1 MLPKDLQLSQL
12 LSQRPGI
19 ETLTQLVEIHPYE
32 LSPSG
37 RIDYLAALEKQNG
50 WLQAL
55 MQTAFVAIADDQRES
70 LEYGES
76 GVDDEE
82 REEIAAALR
91 LSPATAQAKMDTARI
106 LVNQL
111 PATCAALAS
120 GEISVA
126 HATVIARE
134 SAPLL
139 RGGIDRE
146 VIAQIEKSAIAN
158 AEFHTPAQ
166 VANKIR
172 TAVSRA
178 LPTECEESFAR
189 AHELRK
195 VSCYPERDG
204 MATVIALLSAPDAQS
219 VLIAIE
225 RHLQRK
231 DREAL
236 QSSSSRNSIATQNS
250 TSSQTSATTQNSFV
264 TTQNSSVTTQNS
276 LSRGTDLANSAEI
289 PNPWRVD
296 NRRADAFVEIINEFL
311 TSDVLDQT
319 ATDQTATDQTATD
332 QTATDQTA
340 TDQTATDQTA
350 TDQTATDQT
359 DLTNRNLSKQKQIKN
374 LGRKPV
380 TINVTIDLPT
390 LLNMAE
396 NPGQLSGYGPIP
408 ASLARELAADGN
420 WKRFITDPTSGEL
433 LDIGRKSYRPSQ
445 HLVDFL
451 IARDRTCR
459 FPGCRYPAHRSDI
472 DHVTPWDDGGKTTPE
487 NLGSLCR
494 RHHRLKTHGGWKVT
508 SARDGSCEW
517 ISPNGKHYLVPSRP
531 VHEAA

>member
-1 MLPKDLQLSQL
+1 MLPKDLHLSQL

-236 QSSSSRNSIATQNS
+236 QSTTSRNSTPSQTSAAAQNSASSQTSAAAQNS
-250 TSSQTSATTQNSFV
+250 TSS
-264 TTQNSSVTTQNS
+264 QNSSVTTQNS
-276 LSRGTDLANSAEI
+276 LSRGADLANSAEI
-289 PNPWRVD
+289 ANPWRVD

-311 TSDVLDQT
+311 TSDLLDQT
-319 ATDQTATDQTATD
+319 TTDQTATDNAATD
-332 QTATDQTA
+332 NA
-340 TDQTATDQTA
+340 
-350 TDQTATDQT
+350 
-359 DLTNRNLSKQKQIKN
+359 DLTNRNFSKQKQIKN
-374 LGRKPV
+374 LNRRPV

-472 DHVTPWDDGGKTTPE
+472 DHVTPWDDGGKTTPQ

>member
-250 TSSQTSATTQNSFV
+250 TSLQTSATTQNS
-264 TTQNSSVTTQNS
+264 SATTQNS

-311 TSDVLDQT
+311 TSDVL
-319 ATDQTATDQTATD
+319 
-332 QTATDQTA
+332 
-340 TDQTATDQTA
+340 DQTA

-508 SARDGSCEW
+508 SASDGSCEW

>member
-250 TSSQTSATTQNSFV
+250 TSSQTSATTQNS
-264 TTQNSSVTTQNS
+264 SVTTQNS

-311 TSDVLDQT
+311 TSDVL
-319 ATDQTATDQTATD
+319 
-332 QTATDQTA
+332 DQTA

>member
-1 MLPKDLQLSQL
+1 MLPKDLHLSQL

-19 ETLTQLVEIHPYE
+19 KTLTQLVEIHPYE

-50 WLQAL
+50 WLQSV

-91 LSPATAQAKMDTARI
+91 LSPATAQAKLDTARI
-106 LVNQL
+106 LVNEL

-120 GEISVA
+120 GEISAA
-126 HATVIARE
+126 HANVIARE

-146 VIAQIEKSAIAN
+146 LIAQIEKSAIAS

-172 TAVSRA
+172 TAVARA
-178 LPTECEESFAR
+178 LPVECEESFAR

-219 VLIAIE
+219 VMVAIE

-231 DREAL
+231 DRQAL
-236 QSSSSRNSIATQNS
+236 HLISAQNSYATAQNS
-250 TSSQTSATTQNSFV
+250 TANQNSATDQNSAAN
-264 TTQNSSVTTQNS
+264 QNT
-276 LSRGTDLANSAEI
+276 LSGNNDLATSTEI
-289 PNPWRVD
+289 TNPWKID
-296 NRRADAFVEIINEFL
+296 NRRADAFIEIINQYL
-311 TSDVLDQT
+311 T
-319 ATDQTATDQTATD
+319 TDIA
-332 QTATDQTA
+332 
-340 TDQTATDQTA
+340 
-350 TDQTATDQT
+350 DQT
-359 DLTNRNLSKQKQIKN
+359 DADQTGADQTGADQTGADQTGADQTGTSAGNLSKQKKIKN
-374 LGRKPV
+374 INRKPIS
-380 TINVTIDLPT
+380 INVTIDLPT
-390 LLNMAE
+390 LLGVAE
-396 NPGQLSGYGPIP
+396 NPAQLTGYGPIP

-420 WKRFITDPTSGEL
+420 WQRFITDPRSGEL
-433 LDIGRKSYRPSQ
+433 LDLGRKSYRPSQ
-445 HLVDFL
+445 YLVDFL
-451 IARDRTCR
+451 LARDRTCR

-487 NLGSLCR
+487 NLGALCR

-508 SARDGSCEW
+508 SASDGSCEW
-517 ISPNGKHYLVPSRP
+517 ISPTGKHYLVPTRP

>member
-1 MLPKDLQLSQL
+1 MLPKDLHLSQL

-50 WLQAL
+50 WLQSV

-91 LSPATAQAKMDTARI
+91 LSPATAQAKLDTARI
-106 LVNQL
+106 LVNEL

-120 GEISVA
+120 GEISAA
-126 HATVIARE
+126 HANVIARE

-146 VIAQIEKSAIAN
+146 LIAQIEKSAIAS

-172 TAVSRA
+172 TAVARA
-178 LPTECEESFAR
+178 LPVECEESFAR

-219 VLIAIE
+219 VMVAIE

-231 DREAL
+231 DRQAL
-236 QSSSSRNSIATQNS
+236 HLISAQNS
-250 TSSQTSATTQNSFV
+250 YATDQNSATDQNTLSGNNDLATSS
-264 TTQNSSVTTQNS
+264 
-276 LSRGTDLANSAEI
+276 EI
-289 PNPWRVD
+289 TNPWKID
-296 NRRADAFVEIINEFL
+296 NRRADAFIEIINQYL
-311 TSDVLDQT
+311 TTDIADQTGADQTGADQTGADQT
-319 ATDQTATDQTATD
+319 ATDQTGTSAG
-332 QTATDQTA
+332 
-340 TDQTATDQTA
+340 
-350 TDQTATDQT
+350 
-359 DLTNRNLSKQKQIKN
+359 NLSKQKKIKN
-374 LGRKPV
+374 INRKPIS
-380 TINVTIDLPT
+380 INVTVDLPT
-390 LLNMAE
+390 LLGIAE
-396 NPGQLSGYGPIP
+396 NPAQLTGYGPIP

-420 WKRFITDPTSGEL
+420 WQRFITDPRSGEL
-433 LDIGRKSYRPSQ
+433 LDLGRKSYRPSQ
-445 HLVDFL
+445 YLVDFL
-451 IARDRTCR
+451 LARDRTCR

-472 DHVTPWDDGGKTTPE
+472 DHVTPWDEGGKTTPE
-487 NLGSLCR
+487 NLGALCR

-508 SARDGSCEW
+508 SASDGSCEW

>member
-1 MLPKDLQLSQL
+1 MLPKDLHLSQL

-70 LEYGES
+70 LECGES

-146 VIAQIEKSAIAN
+146 VIAQIEKSAITN

-236 QSSSSRNSIATQNS
+236 QSTTSRNSTPSQTSAAAQNSASSQTSAAAQNS
-250 TSSQTSATTQNSFV
+250 TSS
-264 TTQNSSVTTQNS
+264 QNSSVTTQNS
-276 LSRGTDLANSAEI
+276 LSRGADLANSAEI
-289 PNPWRVD
+289 ANPWRVD

-311 TSDVLDQT
+311 TSDLLDQT
-319 ATDQTATDQTATD
+319 TTDQTATDNAATD
-332 QTATDQTA
+332 NA
-340 TDQTATDQTA
+340 
-350 TDQTATDQT
+350 
-359 DLTNRNLSKQKQIKN
+359 DLTNRNFSKQKQIKN
-374 LGRKPV
+374 LNRRPV

-472 DHVTPWDDGGKTTPE
+472 DHVTPWDDGGKTTPQ

>member
-55 MQTAFVAIADDQRES
+55 MQTAFVAIADDHRES

-250 TSSQTSATTQNSFV
+250 TSSQTSATTQNSSV

-276 LSRGTDLANSAEI
+276 SVTTQNSVSRGNDLANSAEI
-289 PNPWRVD
+289 ANPWRVD

-311 TSDVLDQT
+311 TSDLLDQT
-319 ATDQTATDQTATD
+319 ATDQTATDNA
-332 QTATDQTA
+332 
-340 TDQTATDQTA
+340 
-350 TDQTATDQT
+350 

-374 LGRKPV
+374 LNKRPV

-508 SARDGSCEW
+508 SASDGSCEW

>member
-1 MLPKDLQLSQL
+1 MLPKDLHLSQL

-250 TSSQTSATTQNSFV
+250 TSLQTSATTQNSSA
-264 TTQNSSVTTQNS
+264 TTQNSSATTQNS

-332 QTATDQTA
+332 QTATDQT
-340 TDQTATDQTA
+340 
-350 TDQTATDQT
+350 

-396 NPGQLSGYGPIP
+396 HPGQLSGYGPIP

-508 SARDGSCEW
+508 SASDGSCEW

>member
-1 MLPKDLQLSQL
+1 MLPKDLHLSQL

-70 LEYGES
+70 LECGES

-236 QSSSSRNSIATQNS
+236 QASSSRNS
-250 TSSQTSATTQNSFV
+250 TSSQTSAA
-264 TTQNSSVTTQNS
+264 TQNS
-276 LSRGTDLANSAEI
+276 LSRGNDLANSAEI
-289 PNPWRVD
+289 ANPWRVD

-311 TSDVLDQT
+311 TSDLLDQT

-332 QTATDQTA
+332 NP
-340 TDQTATDQTA
+340 
-350 TDQTATDQT
+350 

-472 DHVTPWDDGGKTTPE
+472 DHVTPWDDGGKTTPQ

>member
-55 MQTAFVAIADDQRES
+55 MQTAFVAIANDQRES

-319 ATDQTATDQTATD
+319 ATDQAATDQAD
-332 QTATDQTA
+332 S
-340 TDQTATDQTA
+340 
-350 TDQTATDQT
+350 
-359 DLTNRNLSKQKQIKN
+359 TNRNLSKQKQIKN

>member
-1 MLPKDLQLSQL
+1 MLPKDLHLSQL

-50 WLQAL
+50 WLQSV

-91 LSPATAQAKMDTARI
+91 LSPATAQAKLDTARI
-106 LVNQL
+106 LVNEL

-120 GEISVA
+120 GEISAA
-126 HATVIARE
+126 HANVIARE

-146 VIAQIEKSAIAN
+146 LIAQIEKSAIAS

-172 TAVSRA
+172 TAVARA
-178 LPTECEESFAR
+178 LPVECEESFAR

-219 VLIAIE
+219 VMVAIE

-231 DREAL
+231 DRQAL
-236 QSSSSRNSIATQNS
+236 HLISAQNS
-250 TSSQTSATTQNSFV
+250 HDTDQNSATDQNTLSGNNDLATSS
-264 TTQNSSVTTQNS
+264 
-276 LSRGTDLANSAEI
+276 EI
-289 PNPWRVD
+289 GNPWKID
-296 NRRADAFVEIINEFL
+296 NRRADAFIEIINQYL
-311 TSDVLDQT
+311 TTDIADQAGADQTGADQTGADQTGADQT
-319 ATDQTATDQTATD
+319 ATLAG
-332 QTATDQTA
+332 
-340 TDQTATDQTA
+340 
-350 TDQTATDQT
+350 
-359 DLTNRNLSKQKQIKN
+359 NLSKQKKIKN
-374 LGRKPV
+374 INRKPIS
-380 TINVTIDLPT
+380 INVTVDLPT
-390 LLNMAE
+390 LLGIAE
-396 NPGQLSGYGPIP
+396 NPAQLTGYGPIP

-420 WKRFITDPTSGEL
+420 WQRFITDPRSGEL
-433 LDIGRKSYRPSQ
+433 LDLGRKSYRPSQ
-445 HLVDFL
+445 YLVDFL
-451 IARDRTCR
+451 LARDRTCR

-472 DHVTPWDDGGKTTPE
+472 DHVTPWDEGGKTTPE
-487 NLGSLCR
+487 NLGALCR

-508 SARDGSCEW
+508 SASDGSCEW

>member
-1 MLPKDLQLSQL
+1 MLPKDLHLSQL

-70 LEYGES
+70 LECGES

-236 QSSSSRNSIATQNS
+236 QSTTSRNSTPSQTSAAAQNSASSQTSAAAQNS
-250 TSSQTSATTQNSFV
+250 TSSQNSP
-264 TTQNSSVTTQNS
+264 VTTQNS
-276 LSRGTDLANSAEI
+276 LSRGADLANSAEI
-289 PNPWRVD
+289 ANPWRVD

-311 TSDVLDQT
+311 TSDLLDQT
-319 ATDQTATDQTATD
+319 ATDQTATDNAATD
-332 QTATDQTA
+332 QTATDNA
-340 TDQTATDQTA
+340 
-350 TDQTATDQT
+350 

-374 LGRKPV
+374 LSRRPV

-472 DHVTPWDDGGKTTPE
+472 DHATPWDDGGKTTPE

-508 SARDGSCEW
+508 SASDGSCEW

>member
-1 MLPKDLQLSQL
+1 MLPKDLHLSQL

-70 LEYGES
+70 LECGES

-236 QSSSSRNSIATQNS
+236 QSSSSRNSTSSQTSAATQNS
-250 TSSQTSATTQNSFV
+250 TSS
-264 TTQNSSVTTQNS
+264 QNSSVTTQNS
-276 LSRGTDLANSAEI
+276 LSRGNDLANSDEI
-289 PNPWRVD
+289 ANPWRVD

-311 TSDVLDQT
+311 TSDVIDQS
-319 ATDQTATDQTATD
+319 ATDQSATDQSV
-332 QTATDQTA
+332 QTTG
-340 TDQTATDQTA
+340 
-350 TDQTATDQT
+350 
-359 DLTNRNLSKQKQIKN
+359 NLSKQKQIKN
-374 LGRKPV
+374 SNRKPIS
-380 TINVTIDLPT
+380 INVTIDLPT

-508 SARDGSCEW
+508 SASDGSCEW

>member
-1 MLPKDLQLSQL
+1 MLPKDLHLTQL

-19 ETLTQLVEIHPYE
+19 ETLTQLIEIHPYE

-50 WLQAL
+50 WLQSV

-91 LSPATAQAKMDTARI
+91 LSPATAQAKLDTARI
-106 LVNQL
+106 LVNEL

-120 GEISVA
+120 GEISAA
-126 HATVIARE
+126 HANVIARE

-146 VIAQIEKSAIAN
+146 LIAQIEKSAIAS

-172 TAVSRA
+172 TAVARA

-189 AHELRK
+189 ANELRK

-219 VLIAIE
+219 VMVAIE

-231 DREAL
+231 DQQAL
-236 QSSSSRNSIATQNS
+236 QLISTRNSFGAQNS
-250 TSSQTSATTQNSFV
+250 ATD
-264 TTQNSSVTTQNS
+264 QNSSGPQNS
-276 LSRGTDLANSAEI
+276 SDAQNSATDQNTPRRNDDLAKSTEI
-289 PNPWRVD
+289 ANPWKID
-296 NRRADAFVEIINEFL
+296 NRRADAFIEIINQFL
-311 TSDVLDQT
+311 TTDIADQTGTDQTGADQT
-319 ATDQTATDQTATD
+319 ATSAG
-332 QTATDQTA
+332 
-340 TDQTATDQTA
+340 
-350 TDQTATDQT
+350 
-359 DLTNRNLSKQKQIKN
+359 NLAKQKKLKN
-374 LGRKPV
+374 LNWKPIS
-380 TINVTIDLPT
+380 INVTIDLPT
-390 LLNMAE
+390 LLGIAE
-396 NPGQLSGYGPIP
+396 NPAQLTGYGPIP

-420 WKRFITDPTSGEL
+420 WQRFITDPRSGEL
-433 LDIGRKSYRPSQ
+433 LDLGRKSYRPSQ
-445 HLVDFL
+445 YLVDFL
-451 IARDRTCR
+451 LARDRTCR

-472 DHVTPWDDGGKTTPE
+472 DHVTPWDEGGKTTPE
-487 NLGSLCR
+487 NLGALCR

-508 SARDGSCEW
+508 SASDGSCEW
-517 ISPNGKHYLVPSRP
+517 ISPTGKHYFVPSRP

>member
-1 MLPKDLQLSQL
+1 MLPKDLHLSQL

-225 RHLQRK
+225 RYLQRK

-236 QSSSSRNSIATQNS
+236 QSSLFRTS
-250 TSSQTSATTQNSFV
+250 T
-264 TTQNSSVTTQNS
+264 TTQNSSATTQNS

-332 QTATDQTA
+332 QA
-340 TDQTATDQTA
+340 
-350 TDQTATDQT
+350 ATDQT
-359 DLTNRNLSKQKQIKN
+359 DLTNGNLSKQKQIKN

-508 SARDGSCEW
+508 SASDGSCEW

>member
-1 MLPKDLQLSQL
+1 MLPKDLHLSQL

-50 WLQAL
+50 WLQSV

-91 LSPATAQAKMDTARI
+91 LSPATAQAKLDTARI
-106 LVNQL
+106 LVNEL

-120 GEISVA
+120 GEISAA
-126 HATVIARE
+126 HANVIARE

-146 VIAQIEKSAIAN
+146 LIAQIEKSAIAS

-172 TAVSRA
+172 TAVARA
-178 LPTECEESFAR
+178 LPVECEESFAR

-219 VLIAIE
+219 VMVAIE

-231 DREAL
+231 DRQAL
-236 QSSSSRNSIATQNS
+236 HLISAQNSYATAQNS
-250 TSSQTSATTQNSFV
+250 TANQNSTTDQNSAANQNSATDQNTLSGNNNLA
-264 TTQNSSVTTQNS
+264 TSS
-276 LSRGTDLANSAEI
+276 EI
-289 PNPWRVD
+289 ANPWKID
-296 NRRADAFVEIINEFL
+296 NRRADAFIEIINQYL
-311 TSDVLDQT
+311 TTDIADQTGADQT
-319 ATDQTATDQTATD
+319 ATLAG
-332 QTATDQTA
+332 
-340 TDQTATDQTA
+340 
-350 TDQTATDQT
+350 
-359 DLTNRNLSKQKQIKN
+359 NLSKQKKIKN
-374 LGRKPV
+374 INRKPIS
-380 TINVTIDLPT
+380 INVTIDLPT
-390 LLNMAE
+390 LLGIAE
-396 NPGQLSGYGPIP
+396 NPAQLTGYGPIP

-420 WKRFITDPTSGEL
+420 WQRFITDPRSGEL
-433 LDIGRKSYRPSQ
+433 LDLGRKSYRPSQ
-445 HLVDFL
+445 YLVDFL
-451 IARDRTCR
+451 LARDRTCR

-472 DHVTPWDDGGKTTPE
+472 DHVTPWDEGGKTTPE
-487 NLGSLCR
+487 NLGALCR

-508 SARDGSCEW
+508 SASDGSCEW

>member
-250 TSSQTSATTQNSFV
+250 TSSQTSATTQNSSVTTQNSSV

-311 TSDVLDQT
+311 TSDVL
-319 ATDQTATDQTATD
+319 
-332 QTATDQTA
+332 
-340 TDQTATDQTA
+340 DQTA

-508 SARDGSCEW
+508 SASDGSCEW

>member
-1 MLPKDLQLSQL
+1 MLPKDLHISQL
-12 LSQRPGI
+12 LLQRPGI
-19 ETLTQLVEIHPYE
+19 EALTQLVEIHPYE

-236 QSSSSRNSIATQNS
+236 QSTTSRNSTPSQTSAAAQNSASSQTSAAAQNS
-250 TSSQTSATTQNSFV
+250 TSS
-264 TTQNSSVTTQNS
+264 QNSSVTTQNS
-276 LSRGTDLANSAEI
+276 LSRGADLANSAEI
-289 PNPWRVD
+289 ANPWRVD

-311 TSDVLDQT
+311 TSDLLDQT
-319 ATDQTATDQTATD
+319 TTDQTATDNAATD
-332 QTATDQTA
+332 NAATDNA
-340 TDQTATDQTA
+340 
-350 TDQTATDQT
+350 
-359 DLTNRNLSKQKQIKN
+359 DLTNRNFSKQKQIKN
-374 LGRKPV
+374 LNRRPV

-508 SARDGSCEW
+508 SASDGSCEW

>member
-1 MLPKDLQLSQL
+1 MLPKDLHLSQL

-70 LEYGES
+70 LECGES

-236 QSSSSRNSIATQNS
+236 QSGSSRNS
-250 TSSQTSATTQNSFV
+250 TSSQTSAAAQNS
-264 TTQNSSVTTQNS
+264 TSSQNSSVTTQNS
-276 LSRGTDLANSAEI
+276 LSRGTDLANSPEI
-289 PNPWRVD
+289 ANPWRVD

-311 TSDVLDQT
+311 TSDALDQT

-332 QTATDQTA
+332 QTATDNP
-340 TDQTATDQTA
+340 
-350 TDQTATDQT
+350 

-508 SARDGSCEW
+508 SASDGSCEW

>member
-120 GEISVA
+120 GDISAA
-126 HATVIARE
+126 HANVIARE

-139 RGGIDRE
+139 RTGIDRE
-146 VIAQIEKSAIAN
+146 LMAQIEKNAIAS

-189 AHELRK
+189 AYDLRK

-231 DREAL
+231 DREVL
-236 QSSSSRNSIATQNS
+236 QSSSSQNS
-250 TSSQTSATTQNSFV
+250 TSSQTSAATQNSTSSQNSSVTTQNSSV

-276 LSRGTDLANSAEI
+276 LSRGNDLTNSAEI
-289 PNPWRVD
+289 ANPWRVD
-296 NRRADAFVEIINEFL
+296 NRRADAFVEIINDFF
-311 TSDVLDQT
+311 TSDVLDQSN
-319 ATDQTATDQTATD
+319 ADQSNADE
-332 QTATDQTA
+332 
-340 TDQTATDQTA
+340 
-350 TDQTATDQT
+350 T
-359 DLTNRNLSKQKQIKN
+359 DLRPTNLSKLKKIKN
-374 LGRKPV
+374 TNRKPIS
-380 TINVTIDLPT
+380 INVTIDLPT

-396 NPGQLSGYGPIP
+396 NPGQLTGYGPIP
-408 ASLARELAADGN
+408 ASLARELAADGT
-420 WKRFITDPTSGEL
+420 WQRFITDPTSGDL
-433 LDIGRKSYRPSQ
+433 LDLGRKSYRPSQ

-459 FPGCRYPAHRSDI
+459 FPGCRYPAHQSDI
-472 DHVTPWDDGGKTTPE
+472 DHVTAWDEGGQTTPE
-487 NLGSLCR
+487 NLGALCR

-508 SARDGSCEW
+508 SATDGSCEW
-517 ISPNGKHYLVPSRP
+517 ISPTGKHYFVPSRP

>member
-1 MLPKDLQLSQL
+1 MLPKDLHLTQL

-19 ETLTQLVEIHPYE
+19 ETLTQLIEIHPYE

-50 WLQAL
+50 WLQAV

-91 LSPATAQAKMDTARI
+91 LSPATAQAKLDTARI
-106 LVNQL
+106 LVNEL

-120 GEISVA
+120 GDISAA
-126 HATVIARE
+126 HANVIARE

-146 VIAQIEKSAIAN
+146 LIAQIEKSAIAS
-158 AEFHTPAQ
+158 AEFQTPAQ

-172 TAVSRA
+172 TAVARA

-189 AHELRK
+189 ANELRK

-219 VLIAIE
+219 VMVAIE

-231 DREAL
+231 DRQAL
-236 QSSSSRNSIATQNS
+236 HLISP
-250 TSSQTSATTQNSFV
+250 QNSFGAQNSATAKNS
-264 TTQNSSVTTQNS
+264 TTDQNSSGAQNS
-276 LSRGTDLANSAEI
+276 ATDQNSSGDQNTPRRNDDLATSTEI
-289 PNPWRVD
+289 ANPWKID
-296 NRRADAFVEIINEFL
+296 NRRADAFIEIINQYL

-319 ATDQTATDQTATD
+319 GADQTGADQTFTSAG
-332 QTATDQTA
+332 
-340 TDQTATDQTA
+340 
-350 TDQTATDQT
+350 
-359 DLTNRNLSKQKQIKN
+359 NLAKQKKIKN
-374 LGRKPV
+374 INRKPIS
-380 TINVTIDLPT
+380 INVTIDLPT
-390 LLNMAE
+390 LLGVAE
-396 NPGQLSGYGPIP
+396 NPAQLTGYGPIP

-420 WKRFITDPTSGEL
+420 WQRFITDPRSGEL
-433 LDIGRKSYRPSQ
+433 LDLGRKSYRPSQ
-445 HLVDFL
+445 YLVDFL
-451 IARDRTCR
+451 LARDRTCR

-472 DHVTPWDDGGKTTPE
+472 DHVTPWDEGGKTTPE
-487 NLGSLCR
+487 NLGALCR

-508 SARDGSCEW
+508 SASDGSCEW
-517 ISPNGKHYLVPSRP
+517 ISPTGKHYLVPSRP

>member
-1 MLPKDLQLSQL
+1 MLPKDLHLSQL

-50 WLQAL
+50 WLQSV

-91 LSPATAQAKMDTARI
+91 LSPATAQAKLDTARI
-106 LVNQL
+106 LVNEL

-120 GEISVA
+120 GEISAA
-126 HATVIARE
+126 HANVIARE

-146 VIAQIEKSAIAN
+146 LIAQIEKSAIAS

-172 TAVSRA
+172 TAVARA
-178 LPTECEESFAR
+178 LPVECEESFAR

-219 VLIAIE
+219 VMVAIE

-231 DREAL
+231 DRQAL
-236 QSSSSRNSIATQNS
+236 HLISAQNSYATAQNS
-250 TSSQTSATTQNSFV
+250 TANQNSATDQNSAAN
-264 TTQNSSVTTQNS
+264 QNT
-276 LSRGTDLANSAEI
+276 LSGNNDLATSTEI
-289 PNPWRVD
+289 TNPWKID
-296 NRRADAFVEIINEFL
+296 NRRADAFIEIINQYL
-311 TSDVLDQT
+311 T
-319 ATDQTATDQTATD
+319 TDIA
-332 QTATDQTA
+332 
-340 TDQTATDQTA
+340 
-350 TDQTATDQT
+350 DQT
-359 DLTNRNLSKQKQIKN
+359 DADQTGADQTGADQTGADQTGADQTGTSAGNLSKQKKIKN
-374 LGRKPV
+374 INRKPIS
-380 TINVTIDLPT
+380 INVTIDLPT
-390 LLNMAE
+390 LLGVAE
-396 NPGQLSGYGPIP
+396 NPAQLTGYGPIP

-420 WKRFITDPTSGEL
+420 WQRFITDPRSGEL
-433 LDIGRKSYRPSQ
+433 LDLGRKSYRPSQ
-445 HLVDFL
+445 YLVDFL
-451 IARDRTCR
+451 LARDRTCR

-487 NLGSLCR
+487 NLGALCR

-508 SARDGSCEW
+508 SASDGSCEW
-517 ISPNGKHYLVPSRP
+517 ISPTGKHYLVPTRP

>member
-250 TSSQTSATTQNSFV
+250 TSLQTSATTQNS
-264 TTQNSSVTTQNS
+264 SATTQNS

-311 TSDVLDQT
+311 TSDVL
-319 ATDQTATDQTATD
+319 D

-508 SARDGSCEW
+508 SASDGTCEW

>member
-1 MLPKDLQLSQL
+1 MLPKDLHLSQL

-236 QSSSSRNSIATQNS
+236 QSTTSRNSTPSQTSAAAQNSASSQTSAAAQNS
-250 TSSQTSATTQNSFV
+250 TSS
-264 TTQNSSVTTQNS
+264 QNSSVTTQNS
-276 LSRGTDLANSAEI
+276 LSRGADLANSAEI
-289 PNPWRVD
+289 ANPWRVD

-311 TSDVLDQT
+311 TSDLLDQT
-319 ATDQTATDQTATD
+319 TTDQTATDNAATD
-332 QTATDQTA
+332 NA
-340 TDQTATDQTA
+340 
-350 TDQTATDQT
+350 
-359 DLTNRNLSKQKQIKN
+359 DLTNRNFSKQKQIKN
-374 LGRKPV
+374 LNRRPV

-508 SARDGSCEW
+508 SASDGSCEW

>member
-1 MLPKDLQLSQL
+1 MLPKDLNLSQL

-91 LSPATAQAKMDTARI
+91 LSPATAQAKLDTARI
-106 LVNQL
+106 LVNEL

-139 RGGIDRE
+139 RGGIARE
-146 VIAQIEKSAIAN
+146 VMAQIEKSAIAN

-236 QSSSSRNSIATQNS
+236 QSSSSRNSTSSQNSTATQTSAATQNS
-250 TSSQTSATTQNSFV
+250 ANQGN
-264 TTQNSSVTTQNS
+264 
-276 LSRGTDLANSAEI
+276 DLANSAEI
-289 PNPWRVD
+289 ANPWRVD

-319 ATDQTATDQTATD
+319 ATDQTATDNA
-332 QTATDQTA
+332 
-340 TDQTATDQTA
+340 
-350 TDQTATDQT
+350 

-508 SARDGSCEW
+508 SASDGSCEW

>member
-1 MLPKDLQLSQL
+1 MLPKDLHLSQL

-55 MQTAFVAIADDQRES
+55 MQTAFVAVADDQRES

-264 TTQNSSVTTQNS
+264 TTQNSSATTQNS

-311 TSDVLDQT
+311 TSDLLDQT
-319 ATDQTATDQTATD
+319 ATDQTATDHA
-332 QTATDQTA
+332 
-340 TDQTATDQTA
+340 
-350 TDQTATDQT
+350 

-374 LGRKPV
+374 LNRRPV

-508 SARDGSCEW
+508 SASDGSCEW

>member
-1 MLPKDLQLSQL
+1 MLPKDLHLSQL
-12 LSQRPGI
+12 LSLRPGI

-50 WLQAL
+50 WLQSV

-172 TAVSRA
+172 SAVSRA
-178 LPTECEESFAR
+178 LPAECEESFAR

-236 QSSSSRNSIATQNS
+236 QSSSSRNSTSSQTSAATQNS
-250 TSSQTSATTQNSFV
+250 TSS
-264 TTQNSSVTTQNS
+264 QNSSVTTQNS
-276 LSRGTDLANSAEI
+276 SVTSQNSLSRGSDLANSPEI
-289 PNPWRVD
+289 TNPWRID

-311 TSDVLDQT
+311 TSDVLDQS

-332 QTATDQTA
+332 NA
-340 TDQTATDQTA
+340 
-350 TDQTATDQT
+350 
-359 DLTNRNLSKQKQIKN
+359 DLTNRNLSKQKQFKN
-374 LGRKPV
+374 LSRRPV

-396 NPGQLSGYGPIP
+396 NPGQLTGYGPIP

-472 DHVTPWDDGGKTTPE
+472 DHVTPWDEGGETTPD

-508 SARDGSCEW
+508 SSSDGSCEW
-517 ISPNGKHYLVPSRP
+517 ISPTGKHYLVPSRP

>member
-1 MLPKDLQLSQL
+1 MLPKDLHLSQL
-12 LSQRPGI
+12 LSLRPGI

-50 WLQAL
+50 WLQSV

-146 VIAQIEKSAIAN
+146 IIAQIEKSAIAN

-172 TAVSRA
+172 SAVSRA
-178 LPTECEESFAR
+178 LPAECEESFAR

-236 QSSSSRNSIATQNS
+236 QSSSSRNSTSSQTSAATQNS
-250 TSSQTSATTQNSFV
+250 TSSQ
-264 TTQNSSVTTQNS
+264 NSSVTTHNS
-276 LSRGTDLANSAEI
+276 LSRGTDLANSSEI
-289 PNPWRVD
+289 ANPWRVD

-319 ATDQTATDQTATD
+319 TTDQTTTDQTTTDQTATDQTATD
-332 QTATDQTA
+332 DA
-340 TDQTATDQTA
+340 
-350 TDQTATDQT
+350 
-359 DLTNRNLSKQKQIKN
+359 DLTKRNISKQKQIKN
-374 LGRKPV
+374 LSRKPV

-472 DHVTPWDDGGKTTPE
+472 DHVTPWDEGGETTPE

-494 RHHRLKTHGGWKVT
+494 RHHRLKTYGGWKVT
-508 SARDGSCEW
+508 SSSDGSCEW
-517 ISPNGKHYLVPSRP
+517 ISPTGKHYLVPSRP

>member
-1 MLPKDLQLSQL
+1 MLPKDLHLSQL

-55 MQTAFVAIADDQRES
+55 MQNAFVAIADDQRES

-250 TSSQTSATTQNSFV
+250 TSSQTSAA
-264 TTQNSSVTTQNS
+264 TQNS
-276 LSRGTDLANSAEI
+276 LSRENDLANSAEI
-289 PNPWRVD
+289 ANPWRVD

-311 TSDVLDQT
+311 TSDLLDQT

-332 QTATDQTA
+332 NV
-340 TDQTATDQTA
+340 
-350 TDQTATDQT
+350 
-359 DLTNRNLSKQKQIKN
+359 DLSNRNFSQQKQIKN

-508 SARDGSCEW
+508 STTDGSYEW
-517 ISPNGKHYLVPSRP
+517 ISPTGKHYFVPSRP

>member
-1 MLPKDLQLSQL
+1 MLPKDLHLSQL

-55 MQTAFVAIADDQRES
+55 MQTAFVAIANDQRES

-319 ATDQTATDQTATD
+319 ATDQTATDQT
-332 QTATDQTA
+332 
-340 TDQTATDQTA
+340 
-350 TDQTATDQT
+350 

-508 SARDGSCEW
+508 SASDGSCEW

>member
-1 MLPKDLQLSQL
+1 MLPKDLHLSQL

-225 RHLQRK
+225 RYLQRK

-236 QSSSSRNSIATQNS
+236 QSSLFRTSTTTQNS
-250 TSSQTSATTQNSFV
+250 SATTQNS
-264 TTQNSSVTTQNS
+264 SATTQNS

-311 TSDVLDQT
+311 TSDLLDQT
-319 ATDQTATDQTATD
+319 ATDQTATDHA
-332 QTATDQTA
+332 
-340 TDQTATDQTA
+340 
-350 TDQTATDQT
+350 

-374 LGRKPV
+374 LNRRPV

-508 SARDGSCEW
+508 SASDGSCEW

>member
-1 MLPKDLQLSQL
+1 MLPKDLHLSQL
-12 LSQRPGI
+12 LSLRPGI

-70 LEYGES
+70 LECGES

-231 DREAL
+231 DREAM
-236 QSSSSRNSIATQNS
+236 QSSSSRNSTSSQTSAATQNS
-250 TSSQTSATTQNSFV
+250 TSSQNSSV

-276 LSRGTDLANSAEI
+276 LSRGTDLANSSEI
-289 PNPWRVD
+289 ANPWRID

-311 TSDVLDQT
+311 TSDLLDQT

-332 QTATDQTA
+332 NA
-340 TDQTATDQTA
+340 
-350 TDQTATDQT
+350 
-359 DLTNRNLSKQKQIKN
+359 DLTIRNLSKQKQIKN
-374 LGRKPV
+374 LSRRPV

-508 SARDGSCEW
+508 AANDGSCEW
-517 ISPNGKHYLVPSRP
+517 ISPTGKHYFVPSRP

>member
-1 MLPKDLQLSQL
+1 MLPKDLHLTQL

-50 WLQAL
+50 WLQSV

-91 LSPATAQAKMDTARI
+91 LSPATAQAKLDTARI
-106 LVNQL
+106 LVNEL

-120 GEISVA
+120 GEISAA
-126 HATVIARE
+126 HANVIARE

-146 VIAQIEKSAIAN
+146 LIAQIEKSALAS

-172 TAVSRA
+172 TAVARA
-178 LPTECEESFAR
+178 LPVECEESFAR

-219 VLIAIE
+219 VMVAIE

-231 DREAL
+231 DRQAL
-236 QSSSSRNSIATQNS
+236 HLISAQNS
-250 TSSQTSATTQNSFV
+250 YATDQNSATDQN
-264 TTQNSSVTTQNS
+264 T
-276 LSRGTDLANSAEI
+276 LSGNNDLATSNEI
-289 PNPWRVD
+289 TNPWKID
-296 NRRADAFVEIINEFL
+296 NRRADAFIEIINQYL
-311 TSDVLDQT
+311 TTDIADQTGADQTGADQTGADQT
-319 ATDQTATDQTATD
+319 ATDQTGTSAG
-332 QTATDQTA
+332 
-340 TDQTATDQTA
+340 
-350 TDQTATDQT
+350 
-359 DLTNRNLSKQKQIKN
+359 NLSKQKKIKN
-374 LGRKPV
+374 INRKPIS
-380 TINVTIDLPT
+380 INVTVDLPT
-390 LLNMAE
+390 LLGIAE
-396 NPGQLSGYGPIP
+396 NPAQLTGYGPIP

-420 WKRFITDPTSGEL
+420 WQRFITDPRSGEL
-433 LDIGRKSYRPSQ
+433 LDLGRKNYRPSQ
-445 HLVDFL
+445 YLVDFL
-451 IARDRTCR
+451 LARDRTCR

-472 DHVTPWDDGGKTTPE
+472 DHVTPWDEGGKTTPE
-487 NLGSLCR
+487 NLGALCR

-508 SARDGSCEW
+508 SASDGSCEW

>member
-250 TSSQTSATTQNSFV
+250 TSLQTSATTQNS
-264 TTQNSSVTTQNS
+264 SATTQNS

-311 TSDVLDQT
+311 TSDVL
-319 ATDQTATDQTATD
+319 
-332 QTATDQTA
+332 DQTA

>member
-1 MLPKDLQLSQL
+1 MLPKDLHLSQL

-50 WLQAL
+50 WLQSV

-91 LSPATAQAKMDTARI
+91 LSPATAQAKLDTARI
-106 LVNQL
+106 LVNEL

-120 GEISVA
+120 GEISAA
-126 HATVIARE
+126 HANVIARE

-146 VIAQIEKSAIAN
+146 LIAQIEKSAIAS

-172 TAVSRA
+172 TAVARA

-219 VLIAIE
+219 VMVAIE

-231 DREAL
+231 DRQAL
-236 QSSSSRNSIATQNS
+236 HLISAQNS
-250 TSSQTSATTQNSFV
+250 YATDQNCATDQNSAANQNSATDQNTLSGNNNLATSS
-264 TTQNSSVTTQNS
+264 
-276 LSRGTDLANSAEI
+276 EI
-289 PNPWRVD
+289 ANPWKID
-296 NRRADAFVEIINEFL
+296 NRRADAFIEIINQYL
-311 TSDVLDQT
+311 TTDIADQAGADQTGADQT
-319 ATDQTATDQTATD
+319 ATLAG
-332 QTATDQTA
+332 
-340 TDQTATDQTA
+340 
-350 TDQTATDQT
+350 
-359 DLTNRNLSKQKQIKN
+359 NLSKQKKIKN
-374 LGRKPV
+374 INRKPIS
-380 TINVTIDLPT
+380 INVTVDLPT
-390 LLNMAE
+390 LLGIAE
-396 NPGQLSGYGPIP
+396 NPAQLTGYGPIP

-420 WKRFITDPTSGEL
+420 WQRFITDPRSGEL
-433 LDIGRKSYRPSQ
+433 LDLGRKNYRPSQ
-445 HLVDFL
+445 YLVDFL
-451 IARDRTCR
+451 LARDRTCR

-472 DHVTPWDDGGKTTPE
+472 DHVTPWDEGGKTTPE
-487 NLGSLCR
+487 NLGALCR

-508 SARDGSCEW
+508 SASDGSCEW

>member
-250 TSSQTSATTQNSFV
+250 TSSQTSATTQNSSV
-264 TTQNSSVTTQNS
+264 TTQNSSVTIQNS

-311 TSDVLDQT
+311 TSDVL
-319 ATDQTATDQTATD
+319 
-332 QTATDQTA
+332 
-340 TDQTATDQTA
+340 DQTA

-508 SARDGSCEW
+508 SASDGSCEW

>member
-1 MLPKDLQLSQL
+1 MLPKDLHLTQL

-19 ETLTQLVEIHPYE
+19 ETLTQLIEIHPYE

-50 WLQAL
+50 WLQSV

-91 LSPATAQAKMDTARI
+91 LSPATAQAKLDTARI
-106 LVNQL
+106 LVNEL

-120 GEISVA
+120 GEISAA
-126 HATVIARE
+126 HANVIARE

-146 VIAQIEKSAIAN
+146 LIAQIEKSAIAS
-158 AEFHTPAQ
+158 AEFQTPAQ

-172 TAVSRA
+172 TAVARA

-189 AHELRK
+189 ANELRK

-219 VLIAIE
+219 VMVAIE

-231 DREAL
+231 DRQAL
-236 QSSSSRNSIATQNS
+236 HLISP
-250 TSSQTSATTQNSFV
+250 QNSFGAQNSA
-264 TTQNSSVTTQNS
+264 TDQNSSGDQNTP
-276 LSRGTDLANSAEI
+276 RRNDDLATSTEI
-289 PNPWRVD
+289 ANPWKID
-296 NRRADAFVEIINEFL
+296 NRRADAFIEIINQYL
-311 TSDVLDQT
+311 TSDVLGQTGADQT
-319 ATDQTATDQTATD
+319 GADQTGADQTFTSAG
-332 QTATDQTA
+332 
-340 TDQTATDQTA
+340 
-350 TDQTATDQT
+350 
-359 DLTNRNLSKQKQIKN
+359 NLAKQKKIKN
-374 LGRKPV
+374 INRKPIS
-380 TINVTIDLPT
+380 INVTIDLPT
-390 LLNMAE
+390 LLGIAE
-396 NPGQLSGYGPIP
+396 NPAQLTGYGPIP

-420 WKRFITDPTSGEL
+420 WQRFITDPRSGEL
-433 LDIGRKSYRPSQ
+433 LDLGRKSYRPSQ
-445 HLVDFL
+445 YLVDFL
-451 IARDRTCR
+451 LARDRTCR

-472 DHVTPWDDGGKTTPE
+472 DHVTPWDEGGKTTPE
-487 NLGSLCR
+487 NLGALCR

-508 SARDGSCEW
+508 SASDGSCEW
-517 ISPNGKHYLVPSRP
+517 ISPTGKHYSVPSRP

>member
-1 MLPKDLQLSQL
+1 MLPKDLHLSQL

-319 ATDQTATDQTATD
+319 ATDQTATDQT
-332 QTATDQTA
+332 
-340 TDQTATDQTA
+340 
-350 TDQTATDQT
+350 

-508 SARDGSCEW
+508 SASDGSCEW